1 MNLLRRLHHLIW
13 PLTLIFLVS
22 TEAEA
27 VQAAQEQLKRDA
39 SEQIAKAAA
48 AMYDTEPGL
57 VEVRLGDRRLVLP
70 NCEAAFQVTFPFND
84 RATAQLVCKEPNWK
98 GFVQIRLT
106 AGRPVFVYQRALPE
120 GYALLRSDINRAYVS
135 EAAVPEKAVVILE
148 DVLDKPLLSA
158 VGVGETILEDHFG
171 IRVPPGTTDAPQAR
185 QLGWTATRLIPR
197 GNRLSGD
204 AFHQEILSGR
214 IPTDVIPADIE
225 FELMEATRN
234 IMPGEVLRQSAVKLA
249 AAVKKSQELPII
261 IVKGA
266 LTVTNTVRI
275 MQDAAV
281 GDTIDAINIESGRS
295 LKVKVVGIGQ
305 VELM

>member
-1 MNLLRRLHHLIW
+1 
-13 PLTLIFLVS
+13 
-22 TEAEA
+22 
-27 VQAAQEQLKRDA
+27 
-39 SEQIAKAAA
+39 
-48 AMYDTEPGL
+48 
-57 VEVRLGDRRLVLP
+57 
-70 NCEAAFQVTFPFND
+70 
-84 RATAQLVCKEPNWK
+84 
-98 GFVQIRLT
+98 
-106 AGRPVFVYQRALPE
+106 
-120 GYALLRSDINRAYVS
+120 
-135 EAAVPEKAVVILE
+135 
-148 DVLDKPLLSA
+148 
-158 VGVGETILEDHFG
+158 
-171 IRVPPGTTDAPQAR
+171 
-185 QLGWTATRLIPR
+185 
-197 GNRLSGD
+197 
-204 AFHQEILSGR
+204 
-214 IPTDVIPADIE
+214 VIPADIE